1 MALCVWRSPLRTLTM
16 QDTGRTCNG
25 VSRVSQSARKKQR
38 RECRAL
44 AASTVIQTRS
54 PFNCT
59 CSVTFGALHAA
70 LDPVDRLD
78 ARGRID
84 AFGGEVLDVDQIDPL
99 RVGVIFCAAD
109 RDPLERLGALGER
122 HLNETAGRLP

>member
-1 MALCVWRSPLRTLTM
+1 MALFSCRSSLRTLTI
-16 QDTGRTCNG
+16 QNTGRTCNSL
-25 VSRVSQSARKKQR
+25 SRVSQSARKKQR
-38 RECRAL
+38 RECRAH
-44 AASTVIQTRS
+44 AASTFIQTRS

-99 RVGVIFCAAD
+99 RVAVLCGVA
-109 RDPLERLGALGER
+109 
-122 HLNETAGRLP
+122 